1 MAQIGVPM
9 KVLVSA
15 AGLAAAAAVFA
26 PTAHAQPL
34 PFDPIPDPGQAE
46 HWAQDV
52 AAAGGYTAGAQGPRA
67 PYLSWLSVSRSQAL
81 AAATQAQASASAFDN
96 ALGAAANPA
105 VVAANRNQLA
115 ALVATNYLGQNT
127 PAIADPS
134 GSRFV
139 FDPVPEPKSER

>member
-15 AGLAAAAAVFA
+15 AGLAVAAAVFA

-81 AAATQAQASASAFDN
+81 AGRFPS
-96 ALGAAANPA
+96 ALGLWLRNGVEDESAA
-105 VVAANRNQLA
+105 
-115 ALVATNYLGQNT
+115 
-127 PAIADPS
+127 
-134 GSRFV
+134 
-139 FDPVPEPKSER
+139 